1 MSWEFPRNATLSIWF
16 NYYFRFKL
24 TTNAE
29 DFSVSGTIGTEIEM
43 GASRKIMRG
52 RLCESMKYTFVYLA
66 FIRRLDVH

>member
-29 DFSVSGTIGTEIEM
+29 DFSVPGTIGTEIEM
-43 GASRKIMRG
+43 GAFVKKDYERQIM
-52 RLCESMKYTFVYLA
+52 
-66 FIRRLDVH
+66 

>member
-29 DFSVSGTIGTEIEM
+29 DFSVPGTIGTEIEM
-43 GASRKIMRG
+43 GAFVKKDY
-52 RLCESMKYTFVYLA
+52 ESQRVIYEVY
-66 FIRRLDVH
+66 FHIFSFH

>member
-29 DFSVSGTIGTEIEM
+29 DFSVPGTIGTEIEM
-43 GASRKIMRG
+43 GACQE
-52 RLCESMKYTFVYLA
+52 RL
-66 FIRRLDVH
+66 

>member
-29 DFSVSGTIGTEIEM
+29 DFSVPGTIGTEIEIEVPL
-43 GASRKIMRG
+43 KVEVPHFTG
-52 RLCESMKYTFVYLA
+52 RPKRVAVKNT
-66 FIRRLDVH
+66 